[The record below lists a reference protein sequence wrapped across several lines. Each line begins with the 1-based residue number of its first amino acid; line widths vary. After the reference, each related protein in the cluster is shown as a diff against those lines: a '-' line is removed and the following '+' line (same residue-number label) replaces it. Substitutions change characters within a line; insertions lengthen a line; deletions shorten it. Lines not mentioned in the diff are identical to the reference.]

1 MPSCL
6 VITGVSPKGPEMK
19 SLLRLLA
26 PVLALLGVSVLAGC
40 ASAYAPP
47 RPTAA
52 EHTPTPTAELMK
64 ATIITA
70 YNARWAAFV
79 HAAETSNADD
89 PALAATMVDPLL
101 SATRQNLATQK
112 AQGIVGRGDITPQ
125 PHVDA
130 MTPTTAVVLDC
141 AYSQNI
147 QVYAA
152 TGQPVP
158 GQPGGTAPEYDGART
173 TMVFTPQGWKAS
185 DSTVQLGSCPP
196 GY

>member
-1 MPSCL
+1 
-6 VITGVSPKGPEMK
+6 MK

-26 PVLALLGVSVLAGC
+26 PVLALLSVSVLAGC

-47 RPTAA
+47 SPTAVM
-52 EHTPTPTAELMK
+52 HTPTPTAELMK

-101 SATRQNLATQK
+101 SATRQNLAAQK

-125 PHVDA
+125 PHVDT

-152 TGQPVP
+152 TDQPVP

-173 TMVFTPQGWKAS
+173 TMVLTSQGWKAS

>member
-1 MPSCL
+1 
-6 VITGVSPKGPEMK
+6 MK

-70 YNARWAAFV
+70 YNGGWAAFV
-79 HAAETSNADD
+79 QAAQTSNADD

-101 SATRQNLATQK
+101 SATRQNLATHK
-112 AQGIVGRGDITPQ
+112 TQGIVDRGDIRTQ
-125 PHVDA
+125 PHVDT
-130 MTPTTAVVLDC
+130 MTASSAVVLDC
-141 AYSQNI
+141 SYSSLI

-152 TGQPVP
+152 TGDPVP
-158 GQPGGTAPEYDGART
+158 GQPGGTAPEYNGVST
-173 TMVFTPQGWKAS
+173 TMVFTAQGWKAS